1 MESVRNWKQVSPY
14 YTCVA
19 VAAIFQLTSFVPCCF
34 TNIPP
39 FLLSLS
45 LPPSLQVPLLTEQ
58 LDVAL
63 CKLHWS
69 PSGQHLAWMVFTGSQ
84 YKSWIKDT
92 SDLKT
97 MGWPAGV
104 WARAVYMSSCYDN
117 YMAGPGYGW
126 AWLWLHVRSF
136 LTCFLYIAYRKQLE
150 TGGGNRLQ
158 TREWTWNV
166 SLVWHVNGR
175 CSWRARCLHVVMIY
189 FYT

>member
-97 MGWPAGV
+97 MAHSQAILTISLIQCLQYSCSILHTASNQRLEVGTACKRGELMRHSAHLHGV
-104 WARAVYMSSCYDN
+104 SQIYQHPYVLSRS
-117 YMAGPGYGW
+117 
-126 AWLWLHVRSF
+126 LWSWITLSF
-136 LTCFLYIAYRKQLE
+136 FFFFFFFIYRCGM
-150 TGGGNRLQ
+150 T
-158 TREWTWNV
+158 
-166 SLVWHVNGR
+166 
-175 CSWRARCLHVVMIY
+175 
-189 FYT
+189 F